1 MAVNRIAA
9 IIAEPREEAGVDM
22 TASKDYEARGWLE
35 HSTILVKNATM
46 RYAGQDPPALRNLSL
61 HIKAGEK
68 IGSMCS

>member
-1 MAVNRIAA
+1 
-9 IIAEPREEAGVDM
+9 M